1 VQGNLGFLQENFIRE
16 LRKGSG
22 VRGNLGFLQEN
33 SVRELRNTSNER
45 EGASGGTVGSPDKI
59 ELLFS
64 YLFQDN

>member
-1 VQGNLGFLQENFIRE
+1 MGNLGFLQENFIRE
-16 LRKGSG
+16 LHK
-22 VRGNLGFLQEN
+22 
-33 SVRELRNTSNER
+33 TTNER